1 MPLKTKNQ
9 RSFYNPDGTIN
20 NLPNALNPA
29 FYRKAHLDVARSRTL
44 VSQGG
49 YLELNEENDEYV
61 GGEEVTS
68 TTNNNNRINR

>member
-1 MPLKTKNQ
+1 MPLKSKIK

-68 TTNNNNRINR
+68 TNNNNRTKR